1 MTTGPSDVL
10 RLAARRSRAAIALL
24 RANAAALDAPAKVN
38 LCVTY
43 RCNYRCRTCNIWQ
56 RRPTDELTTRE
67 LLAFA
72 SANRSIGWLDVT
84 GGEIF
89 LRQDIGEVLEFIATE
104 WKQLALL
111 HFPTN
116 GFLTERIVA
125 ITSRVAAATPAEFIV
140 TVSLDGDE
148 TLNDEIR
155 GISGG
160 YRRQIE
166 TFNALRG
173 ISGVRAVLG
182 MTLSRHNAGQFE
194 RTFEACQGD
203 CPGLTVED
211 FHLNVA
217 QRSDHYYG
225 HTDEDA
231 VSLAPDVA
239 LDEIT
244 RYRLRRHRSWS
255 LSSWVEG
262 QYLKHLEGF
271 LRTGDM
277 PMRCHA
283 LRSSCFVDPWGTVYP
298 CISYSRP
305 LGQLRE
311 TSMDLDPIWRRQ
323 ATRKVQSEIWEG
335 DCPRCWTPCEA
346 YQSILGNAV
355 RGNA

>member
-1 MTTGPSDVL
+1 
-10 RLAARRSRAAIALL
+10 
-24 RANAAALDAPAKVN
+24 
-38 LCVTY
+38 
-43 RCNYRCRTCNIWQ
+43 
-56 RRPTDELTTRE
+56 
-67 LLAFA
+67 
-72 SANRSIGWLDVT
+72 
-84 GGEIF
+84 
-89 LRQDIGEVLEFIATE
+89 
-104 WKQLALL
+104 
-111 HFPTN
+111 
-116 GFLTERIVA
+116 
-125 ITSRVAAATPAEFIV
+125 
-140 TVSLDGDE
+140 
-148 TLNDEIR
+148 
-155 GISGG
+155 
-160 YRRQIE
+160 
-166 TFNALRG
+166 
-173 ISGVRAVLG
+173 